1 MYSFRLEALL
11 KHRKHQEE
19 ALQRELALARRQM
32 LAEQKILQSQKA
44 SLRQHQSELQ
54 LRQQQG
60 RRVSEILLVV
70 DYLGK
75 LAQDLEKQQ
84 KRVAAAEQAFQKTRR
99 DLIEA
104 VKKRKILEKLKE
116 RQWERHE
123 RGLRKKERDAMDE
136 VAATRFQRNIQSG

>member
-19 ALQRELALARRQM
+19 ILQRELALARRQM
-32 LAEQKILQSQKA
+32 LAEQKILHAQKA

-75 LAQDLEKQQ
+75 LTRDLDKQQ
-84 KRVAAAEQAFQKTRR
+84 KRVAAAEQAFQKSRR

-123 RGLRKKERDAMDE
+123 QGLRKKERDAMDE
-136 VAATRFQRNIQSG
+136 VATTRFQRNIQLG

>member
-19 ALQRELALARRQM
+19 ILQRELALARRQM
-32 LAEQKILQSQKA
+32 LAEQKILHAQKA
-44 SLRQHQSELQ
+44 SFRQHQSELQ

-75 LAQDLEKQQ
+75 LTRDLDKQQ
-84 KRVAAAEQAFQKTRR
+84 KRVAAAEQAFQKSRR

-123 RGLRKKERDAMDE
+123 QGLRKKERDAMDE
-136 VAATRFQRNIQSG
+136 VATTRFQRNIQLG